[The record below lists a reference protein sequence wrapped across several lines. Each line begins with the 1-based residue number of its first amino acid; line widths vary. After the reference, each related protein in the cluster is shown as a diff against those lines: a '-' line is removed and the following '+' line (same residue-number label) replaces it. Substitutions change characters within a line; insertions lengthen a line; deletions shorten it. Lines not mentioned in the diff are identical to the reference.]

1 MTPHAN
7 PQLAGAERLDGTY
20 VFDLRASH
28 HALRLNR
35 FFWRFTEPAWRDR
48 YAADPD
54 ELMNEAGLSDHEQQL
69 LRQLDWIGM
78 IRYGVSFF
86 VMEKFARVSKKTN
99 LEVYAAMRGESFE
112 AFMKTRR
119 VPDAR

>member
-1 MTPHAN
+1 MTLSTN
-7 PQLAGAERLDGTY
+7 PQLAGAELLEGTY

-28 HALRLNR
+28 RALRLNR
-35 FFWRFTEPAWRDR
+35 FFWHFTEPAWREK
-48 YAADPD
+48 YAADA
-54 ELMNEAGLSDHEQQL
+54 EASMREAGLSDEEQDL

-86 VMEKFARVSKKTN
+86 VMEKFARVAKKTN
-99 LEVYAAMRGESFE
+99 LEVYAAMRGESFD